1 MLLKQKKYIVN
12 RKTKIIATVGP
23 SVLTKEKIEGLLK
36 SGVNVLRLNFSHG
49 THDEHANVIKWARD
63 SDYNCAI
70 LQDIQGPKIRTCIAE
85 EGIIL
90 KKDSKIDIYF
100 KDGVCSED
108 SLYIDNKKLL
118 GDIKSGERILID
130 DGSIVVRV
138 KEPSKNKLRGIVEVG
153 GELRSNQGIA
163 LPDTVTSLPPLTKKD
178 IEDIKFGNEQDIDIL
193 AVSFVRNSKD
203 IEEVRKITNKT
214 TKVIAKIEVKRAV
227 ENLDSILEVSDG
239 AMVARGDLG
248 VQFPLEKLPLI
259 QKQILTKT
267 NAKGKISITATEML
281 QSMKTSHRP
290 TRAEV
295 TDVTN
300 AIMEGSDAVMLS
312 AETSIGDHPTLVVEY
327 MAKICEEADK
337 VNKWTPTIETGN
349 LIDMVPLSVAK
360 SAVQVANDLDINY
373 ILAFTESG
381 RTGQFLSKFKPKGRI
396 IVFSTIQKTLRQMN
410 IFANV
415 TPVKI
420 ERSNTTDE
428 MFRIADE
435 WLIESNKV
443 KAGDR
448 VVIVAGT
455 PPNKEASTNLI
466 RVHTVGVI

>member
-1 MLLKQKKYIVN
+1 MS

-23 SVLTKEKIEGLLK
+23 SVLTKEKVEELLH

-49 THDEHANVIKWARD
+49 THADHSKVIKWARD

-70 LQDIQGPKIRTCIAE
+70 LQDIQGPKIRTCVADD
-85 EGIIL
+85 GVLL
-90 KKDSKIDIYF
+90 KKDSRIDIYF
-100 KDGVCSED
+100 KDGVCTED
-108 SLYIDNKKLL
+108 SLYIDNLKLL
-118 GDIKSGERILID
+118 GDIKTGERILID
-130 DGSIVVRV
+130 DGSISIRV
-138 KEPSKNKLRGIVEVG
+138 KELSKKKLMGIVEVG

-163 LPDTVTSLPPLTKKD
+163 LPDTLTSLPPLTKKD
-178 IEDIKFGNEQDIDIL
+178 IEDIKFGNDNDIDIL

-203 IEEVRKITNKT
+203 IQEVKKIVNET
-214 TKVIAKIEVKRAV
+214 TKVIAKIELKSAV
-227 ENLDSILEVSDG
+227 ENLESILEVADG

-267 NAKGKISITATEML
+267 NARGKISITATEML

-337 VNKWTPTIETGN
+337 ANKWTPTIETGN
-349 LIDMVPLSVAK
+349 SIDSVPMSVAK
-360 SAVQVANDLDINY
+360 SAVQVANDLEIDY

-381 RTGQFLSKFKPKGRI
+381 RTGQFLSKFKPRGRI
-396 IVFSTIQKTLRQMN
+396 VVFSVIEKTLRQMN

-420 ERSNTTDE
+420 ERNNTTDE
-428 MFRIADE
+428 MFRTADE
-435 WLIESNKV
+435 WLLGSNKV

>member
-1 MLLKQKKYIVN
+1 MS

-23 SVLTKEKIEGLLK
+23 SVLTKEKIEELLK
-36 SGVNVLRLNFSHG
+36 AGANVLRINFSHG
-49 THDEHANVIKWARD
+49 SHEEHSQVIRWARE
-63 SDYNCAI
+63 SEYSCAI
-70 LQDIQGPKIRTCIAE
+70 LQDIQGPKIRTCMSEDDIYLE
-85 EGIIL
+85 Q
-90 KKDSKIDIYF
+90 DSKIDIHF
-100 KDGVCSED
+100 TNGICSKK
-108 SLYIDNKKLL
+108 SIFIDNINLIN
-118 GDIKSGERILID
+118 DIKSGERLLID
-130 DGSIVVRV
+130 DGNIVIRV
-138 KEPSKNKLRGIVEVG
+138 NDLSKKKISGHIEVG
-153 GELRSNQGIA
+153 GELRGNQGVA
-163 LPDTVTSLPPLTKKD
+163 LPDTSMSQQPLTDKD
-178 IEDIKFGNEQDIDIL
+178 IEDIKFGNENDIDIL
-193 AVSFVRNSKD
+193 AVSFVRDSKD
-203 IEEVRKITNKT
+203 IEEVRRIVNKS
-214 TKVIAKIEVKRAV
+214 TKVIAKIELKIAL
-227 ENLDSILEVSDG
+227 ENLEEILEVSDG

-248 VQFPLEKLPLI
+248 VQLPLEKIPLI

-337 VNKWTPTIETGN
+337 ANKWTPTIETGN

-435 WLIESNKV
+435 WLIESKKV

-466 RVHTVGVI
+466 RVHTVGII

>member
-1 MLLKQKKYIVN
+1 MS

-23 SVLTKEKIEGLLK
+23 SVLTKEKVEELLH

-49 THDEHANVIKWARD
+49 THADHSKVIKWARD

-70 LQDIQGPKIRTCIAE
+70 LQDIQGPKIRTCVADD
-85 EGIIL
+85 GVLL
-90 KKDSKIDIYF
+90 KKDSRIDIYF
-100 KDGVCSED
+100 KDGVCTED
-108 SLYIDNKKLL
+108 SLYIDNLKLL
-118 GDIKSGERILID
+118 GDIKTGERILID
-130 DGSIVVRV
+130 DGSISIRV
-138 KEPSKNKLRGIVEVG
+138 KELSKKKLMGIVEVG

-163 LPDTVTSLPPLTKKD
+163 LPDTLTSLPPLTKKD
-178 IEDIKFGNEQDIDIL
+178 IEDIKFGNDNDIDIL

-203 IEEVRKITNKT
+203 IQEVKKIVNET
-214 TKVIAKIEVKRAV
+214 TKVIAKIELKSAV
-227 ENLDSILEVSDG
+227 ENLESILEVADG

-267 NAKGKISITATEML
+267 NARGKISITATEML

-327 MAKICEEADK
+327 MAKICEEADR
-337 VNKWTPTIETGN
+337 VDKWTPTIKTGN

-360 SAVQVANDLDINY
+360 SAVQVANDLEIDY

-381 RTGQFLSKFKPKGRI
+381 RTGQFLSKFKPRGRI
-396 IVFSTIQKTLRQMN
+396 VVFSVIEKTLRQMN

-420 ERSNTTDE
+420 ERNNTTDE
-428 MFRIADE
+428 MFRTADE
-435 WLIESNKV
+435 WLLGSNKV

>member
-1 MLLKQKKYIVN
+1 MS

-23 SVLTKEKIEGLLK
+23 SVFTKDKVEELLHA
-36 SGVNVLRLNFSHG
+36 GVNVLRLNFSHG
-49 THDEHANVIKWARD
+49 THADHEKVIKWARD

-70 LQDIQGPKIRTCIAE
+70 LQDIQGPKIRSCIAE
-85 EGIIL
+85 EGVVL
-90 KKDSKIDIYF
+90 KNDSKIDIYF
-100 KDGVCSED
+100 KNGTCTED
-108 SLYIDNKKLL
+108 SLYIDNSKLL

-130 DGSIVVRV
+130 DGSIAIRV
-138 KEPSKNKLRGIVEVG
+138 KEVSKKKLIGVIEVG

-178 IEDIKFGNEQDIDIL
+178 IEDIKFGNDKDIDIL

-203 IEEVRKITNKT
+203 VEEVRKIVNKT
-214 TKVIAKIEVKRAV
+214 TKVIAKIELKSAV
-227 ENLDSILEVSDG
+227 ENLDSILEVADG
-239 AMVARGDLG
+239 AMLPRGDLG
-248 VQFPLEKLPLI
+248 VQYRQEKLPLI

-267 NAKGKISITATEML
+267 NGKGKISITATEML

-300 AIMEGSDAVMLS
+300 AIMQGSDAVMLS

-337 VNKWTPTIETGN
+337 ANTWTPAIETGN
-349 LIDMVPLSVAK
+349 SIDSVPLSVAK
-360 SAVQVANDLDINY
+360 SAVQVANDLDIDY

-381 RTGQFLSKFKPKGRI
+381 RTGQFLSKIKPRGRI
-396 IVFSTIQKTLRQMN
+396 IVFSVIEKTLRQMN

-415 TPVKI
+415 TPVEI
-420 ERSNTTDE
+420 SRNNTTDE
-428 MFRIADE
+428 MFKTADE
-435 WLIESNKV
+435 WLISTNKV
-443 KAGDR
+443 KKGDR